1 MEEIIAMKSKNLVL
15 GCMLAGALVCGGFAL
30 AQGPV
35 VSVDP
40 HRHPNLAE
48 AQHHLQQAYAKLDE
62 AQREN
67 KDRLGGHAE
76 KAKDLLDAADREIK
90 EAAEFSDHHR

>member
-1 MEEIIAMKSKNLVL
+1 MKTKNLAL

-30 AQGPV
+30 AQGPAV
-35 VSVDP
+35 NVDP

-48 AQHHLQQAYAKLDE
+48 AQHHIQQAFAKLDE

-76 KAKDLLDAADREIK
+76 KAKQLLDAADREIK
-90 EAAEFSDHHR
+90 EAAEFADHRR

>member
-1 MEEIIAMKSKNLVL
+1 MNSKKIVLGCLLAGGLVL
-15 GCMLAGALVCGGFAL
+15 GGYAL

-35 VSVDP
+35 VNIDS

-48 AQHHLQQAYAKLDE
+48 AQHHLQQAWGKTEE

-67 KDRLGGHAE
+67 KDELGGHAA
-76 KAKDLLDAADREIK
+76 KAKELIDAADRELK
-90 EAAEFSDHHR
+90 QAAEWADHHR

>member
-1 MEEIIAMKSKNLVL
+1 MKIKNLVL
-15 GCMLAGALVCGGFAL
+15 GGMLAGGLVLGGYAL

-35 VSVDP
+35 VNIDG

-48 AQHHLQQAYAKLDE
+48 AQHHLQQAFGKIDE

-67 KDRLGGHAE
+67 KDELGGHAA
-76 KAKDLLDAADREIK
+76 KAKEHIDAADRELK
-90 EAAEFSDHHR
+90 AAAEWADHHR